1 MFIQD
6 ATPEKGVCMAD
17 NNTTHDA
24 AKGNIGTSVDARHI
38 NVENLPGALDFVVF
52 GHEGSDHG

>member
-1 MFIQD
+1 
-6 ATPEKGVCMAD
+6 MAD

-24 AKGNIGTSVDARHI
+24 AKCNIGTSVDARHI

-52 GHEGSDHG
+52 GHEGERPWLTKSDC